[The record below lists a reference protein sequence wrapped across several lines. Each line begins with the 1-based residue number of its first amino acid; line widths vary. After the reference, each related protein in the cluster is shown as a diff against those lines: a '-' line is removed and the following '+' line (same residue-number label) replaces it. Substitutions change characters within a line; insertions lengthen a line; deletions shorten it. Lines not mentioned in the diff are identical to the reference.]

1 MAAIKRDVICLKI
14 DCVTANC
21 IIIASLK
28 YVCAL
33 LHRYSNIFWTVQLC
47 LYLGGFSS
55 LPYRINVIPNEK
67 QFYFFVSPT
76 EKRII
81 VAKKKRQFKLN
92 VHSNTYSNQSYIQF
106 ELFSRYLIDFVEILS
121 HCTELA
127 FRTKFPPHT
136 AISICKCYMRR

>member
-1 MAAIKRDVICLKI
+1 MVCHHMRVIRTRSGRVVVMCSKKNICSTRRTSVSFDLFAILQIIRIMAAIKRDVICLKI

-33 LHRYSNIFWTVQLC
+33 LHRYSSIFWTVRLC

-81 VAKKKRQFKLN
+81 VAKK
-92 VHSNTYSNQSYIQF
+92 
-106 ELFSRYLIDFVEILS
+106 
-121 HCTELA
+121 
-127 FRTKFPPHT
+127 
-136 AISICKCYMRR
+136 